1 VVFATFFHE
10 TENRFPNKTETDIL
24 LLVIIEAI
32 QVQGFTGIGLA
43 LSGEN
48 DVYNQ

>member
-1 VVFATFFHE
+1 MKRRIGFQI
-10 TENRFPNKTETDIL
+10 KTETDIL

>member
-1 VVFATFFHE
+1 MKRRIGFQI
-10 TENRFPNKTETDIL
+10 KKETDIL
-24 LLVIIEAI
+24 QMVIIEAI